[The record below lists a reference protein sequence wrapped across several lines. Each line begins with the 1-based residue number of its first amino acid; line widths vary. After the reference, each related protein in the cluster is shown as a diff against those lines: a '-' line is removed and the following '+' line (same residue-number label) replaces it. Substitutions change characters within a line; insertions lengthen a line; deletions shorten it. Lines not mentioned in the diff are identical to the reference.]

1 MNRKFNILLEVV
13 WILTGLLC
21 LYAGIRLALGKGG
34 TPMYVFFLLGIVSFL
49 FAWYRD
55 KERKK

>member
-1 MNRKFNILLEVV
+1 MNKKFLILLEVV
-13 WILTGLLC
+13 WILTGILC
-21 LYAGIRLALGKGG
+21 LLAGIKLATGTGGKI
-34 TPMYVFFLLGIVSFL
+34 MYIFFLLAVVSFL